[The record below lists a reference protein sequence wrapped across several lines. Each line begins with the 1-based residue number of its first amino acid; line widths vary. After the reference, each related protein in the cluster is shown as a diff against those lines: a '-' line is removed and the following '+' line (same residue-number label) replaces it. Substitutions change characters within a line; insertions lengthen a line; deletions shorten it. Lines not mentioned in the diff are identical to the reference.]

1 MLTKLKKKVFRT
13 LIIGLSLTVLAPIT
27 VSAAEDPFEPL
38 NRRIF
43 EFNEGADAILL
54 KPVAVVYNNVVPT
67 PLRIRRDHRPQLVS
81 GKVPEK
87 DW

>member
-1 MLTKLKKKVFRT
+1 MIAILKNKVFRT
-13 LIIGLSLTVLAPIT
+13 LIIGLSLTVLAPTT

-54 KPVAVVYNNVVPT
+54 KPVAV
-67 PLRIRRDHRPQLVS
+67 
-81 GKVPEK
+81 
-87 DW
+87 